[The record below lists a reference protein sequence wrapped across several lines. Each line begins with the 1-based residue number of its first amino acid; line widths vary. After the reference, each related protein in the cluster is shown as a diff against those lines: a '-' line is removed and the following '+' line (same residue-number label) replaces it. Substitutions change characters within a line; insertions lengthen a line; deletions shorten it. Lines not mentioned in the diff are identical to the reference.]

1 MPLPINLKRI
11 SDHCL
16 LNNSRLLIV
25 FFFISVS
32 LFGQS
37 YLPSSEFIVD
47 SISIRGNSITD
58 NDIILAELTFDR
70 GDLVDSLVLEYN
82 RKRIY
87 SLQLFTSVEMLI
99 FQKDSLN
106 HLVIDVRESWY
117 IYPIPF
123 IDRNDKDW
131 TKLSYGLDL
140 KIFNFR
146 GRNELLSGKVKL
158 GYDPGYSLFYNIPYL
173 FRDEKISL
181 QTDFSY
187 STRKSKSDV
196 ADILYGES
204 FKQEVF
210 RAVVSVG
217 KRISLFHRISLF
229 GGFNYIETPRYVKG
243 VNATSSNIDRYGFAG
258 IRYNYDTRNL
268 NIAPTDGIYFS
279 TEYTHKGFGNSEVD
293 YGIYNFDFRE
303 YRKISGI
310 VHAKW
315 RIALR
320 EAFGKSIP
328 YYDISILGVD
338 DRVRGHYNTKYEGNG
353 LITTSLE
360 TYFNIIEEFPL
371 EFRLPTVPRSLT
383 RYKINFGFQFFMDAG
398 ISRPS
403 GSSYDF
409 NAMQRGYG
417 FGITL
422 AVLPYNIARAEIAFN
437 EEGKS
442 QIILDIGLSF

>member
-1 MPLPINLKRI
+1 MIKYSLFLVV
-11 SDHCL
+11 L
-16 LNNSRLLIV
+16 
-25 FFFISVS
+25 FFVAVP

-37 YLPSSEFIVD
+37 YLPSSEIVVD

-70 GDLVDSLVLEYN
+70 GDLVDSLVLEFN

-123 IDRNDKDW
+123 LDRNDKDW

-146 GRNELLSGKVKL
+146 GRNELLSAKVKL
-158 GYDPGYSLFYNIPYL
+158 GYDPGYSLFYNIPYFL
-173 FRDEKISL
+173 RDEKISL

-187 STRKSKSDV
+187 STRKNKSDV

-217 KRISLFHRISLF
+217 KRISLFHRISVF
-229 GGFNYIETPRYVKG
+229 GGFNYIETPRYVRG
-243 VNATSSNIDRYGFAG
+243 INATTSNIDRYGFAG
-258 IRYNYDTRNL
+258 VRYNYDTRNL

-338 DRVRGHYNTKYEGNG
+338 DRVRGHYDTKHEGNG
-353 LITTSLE
+353 MITTSLE
-360 TYFNIIEEFPL
+360 TYFNIIEEFPI
-371 EFRLPTVPRSLT
+371 EFKLPVVPRSLT
-383 RYKINFGFQFFMDAG
+383 RYKINFGFQLFMDAG

-403 GSSYDF
+403 GSGYNF